1 MTATTVGSRA
11 RTAQA
16 GSGGSSLTGTAPLL
30 RFMLRRERVAL
41 PIWVAAT
48 GLLVAVQSAQ
58 SQDVFSDPQELATLR
73 ATAEGNPALL
83 AMAGPVELIRTIGG
97 EVVFEIFSYVAVVT
111 ALMAMFLVTRQTR
124 SDEEAGRAELVRAGR
139 VGRRAT
145 LAAAV
150 VLALLANAAVAV
162 VVAVAGIA
170 TGLPGPG
177 SVLFGLAVAGVGVAF
192 TGITAL
198 AVQVLDHGRGVYGAV
213 VAVLGAAWALRAAGD
228 VGDGSLSWLSPI
240 GWGQR
245 TYPYVDDRWWPLLL
259 PVGLFAVTTAAAVA
273 LLDRRDLGAG
283 LLASRPG
290 RPRGSWL
297 LSSPWGLAWRLHR
310 GSLAAWSAGLLLLG
324 MAYGSF
330 GEAMEEFVTDNPE
343 IAEFLP
349 GGAESIVDSYFAVTL
364 AFGAILAAAYGVSA
378 VLRAHSEETGGRVEP
393 LLATATSRWAWLGG
407 HVAVALLGSAL
418 LVGLSGFGNG
428 VAHGTT
434 IGEWDPVLR
443 LTAQS
448 LAYIPAVWVV
458 VGVAAAAVGL
468 VPRASAAV
476 SWVVVAYVAVVA
488 FFGESFDLP
497 GWALDAS
504 PLHRTPQV
512 PLEDI
517 AAVPVVVLTAVA
529 AGLVAAGL
537 AGVRRRDLTTS

>member
-1 MTATTVGSRA
+1 MTAVTERPA
-11 RTAQA
+11 RTRPAQPA
-16 GSGGSSLTGTAPLL
+16 GSSLAGTGTLL
-30 RFMLRRERVAL
+30 RFMLRRERIGL
-41 PIWVAAT
+41 PIWIAAT
-48 GLLVAVQSAQ
+48 GLLVTVQSTQ
-58 SQDVFSDPQELATLR
+58 SQDVFSDPQELATFR

-83 AMAGPVELIRTIGG
+83 AMAGPAELIETIGG
-97 EVVFEIFSYVAVVT
+97 EVVFEIFSYVAVVA
-111 ALMAMFLVTRQTR
+111 ALMTMFLVTRQTR
-124 SDEEAGRAELVRAGR
+124 SDEETGRAELVRSGR

-150 VLALLANAAVAV
+150 LLALLASAAVAV

-170 TGLPGPG
+170 TGLPGTG

-192 TGITAL
+192 TGVTAL

-213 VAVLGAAWALRAAGD
+213 VAVLGASWALRAAGD
-228 VGDGSLSWLSPI
+228 VGDGTLSWLSPI

-259 PVGLFAVTTAAAVA
+259 PVGLFAATIVAAVA

-290 RPRGSWL
+290 RPRASWL
-297 LSSPWGLAWRLHR
+297 LSSPRGLAWRLHR
-310 GSLAAWSAGLLLLG
+310 GSLAGWSAGLLLLG
-324 MAYGSF
+324 IAYGSF
-330 GEAMEEFVTDNPE
+330 GDTMEEFVTDNPE

-364 AFGAILAAAYGVSA
+364 ALGAILAAAYGVAA
-378 VLRAHSEETGGRVEP
+378 VLRAHGEETSGRVEP
-393 LLATATSRWAWLGG
+393 LLATATSRWAWLGS
-407 HVAVALLGSAL
+407 HVAVAMLGSAL
-418 LVGLSGFGNG
+418 LVALSGFGNG
-428 VAHGTT
+428 VAYGAM

-443 LTAQS
+443 LTGQS
-448 LAYIPAVWVV
+448 LVYVPAVWVV

-468 VPRASAAV
+468 APRAASAI

-504 PLHRTPQV
+504 PLHWTPQV
-512 PLEDI
+512 PLEDV
-517 AAVPVVVLTAVA
+517 AAVPVMVLTAVA
-529 AGLVAAGL
+529 AGLVTAGL
-537 AGVRRRDLTTS
+537 VGVRRRDLQMS